1 MRYLCL
7 WKDAAPNLGELT
19 SHLAPCVH
27 DASNPFADWY
37 FGDAETAAEI
47 IPEWM
52 ERPSS
57 ELYLGRG
64 IVAML
69 QEEPVG
75 VLIGMSGAELAA
87 CRMADFAVFCEEIGS
102 GPEADQV
109 IEQVVSVSRELFPP
123 VQEDAFYISRVGVV
137 SKNRGGGFGRRLVEH
152 AIQTKRSEGFEQF
165 RLDVSVDN
173 SAAIRVY
180 ESLGLEKTS
189 RSRSTVAPLEYVA
202 MLLG

>member
-37 FGDAETAAEI
+37 FGDVETAAEI

-64 IVAML
+64 IVMIDD

-75 VLIGMSGAELAA
+75 VLIGMKGADVAA
-87 CRMADFAVFCEEIGS
+87 CRMADFGAFC
-102 GPEADQV
+102 
-109 IEQVVSVSRELFPP
+109 
-123 VQEDAFYISRVGVV
+123 
-137 SKNRGGGFGRRLVEH
+137 
-152 AIQTKRSEGFEQF
+152 
-165 RLDVSVDN
+165 
-173 SAAIRVY
+173 
-180 ESLGLEKTS
+180 
-189 RSRSTVAPLEYVA
+189 
-202 MLLG
+202 